1 MAGESQ
7 HIRNMAIWRDNFTT
21 PFVAVRQRYEL
32 QHPHQAATLL
42 TQIRSWLRQKHSR
55 VGRPPAVCSHLRRW
69 FTDLDRT
76 TVIDECRAKRKP
88 DGSSAVLMFF
98 FQSQDDTA
106 VSLFESLTKQLVAT
120 MIGTSTPCSPE
131 ILLALEKAYGN
142 EVSRPEVSQVITDLV
157 LPLCSNLPEITL
169 VIDDVDECK
178 QTELRLIWEGLD
190 RILKD
195 VHAKVLISSED
206 QTNLDLKGFNRIR
219 IDQQHNKA
227 DIDTYVDQQIAG
239 LSGPDQ
245 LFGDG
250 DSRENIKIKLQKK
263 ADGMFVLAQSEH
275 ATTY

>member
-1 MAGESQ
+1 MRE
-7 HIRNMAIWRDNFTT
+7 
-21 PFVAVRQRYEL
+21 
-32 QHPHQAATLL
+32 
-42 TQIRSWLRQKHSR
+42 
-55 VGRPPAVCSHLRRW
+55 W

-120 MIGTSTPCSPE
+120 MIGTDTLCSPE
-131 ILLALEKAYGN
+131 ILSALEKAYGN
-142 EVSRPEVSQVITDLV
+142 EVSRPDGSQVITDLII
-157 LPLCSNLPEITL
+157 PLCSHLPQITL
-169 VIDDVDECK
+169 VIDGIDECK

-195 VHAKVLISSED
+195 VHVKVLISSED
-206 QTNLDLKGFNRIR
+206 QTNLHLKGFDRIR
-219 IDQQHNKA
+219 IDQQYNKA
-227 DIDTYVDQQIAG
+227 DIDTYIDQQIAG
-239 LSGPDQ
+239 LSGPGQ

-250 DSRENIKIKLQKK
+250 DSRENIKIKLQEK

>member
-1 MAGESQ
+1 
-7 HIRNMAIWRDNFTT
+7 MAIWRDNFTT
-21 PFVAVRQRYEL
+21 PFVAFRQRHGL

-42 TQIRSWLRQKHSR
+42 TQICSWLRQKHPR
-55 VGRPPAVCSHLRRW
+55 VGRPPAVCSHVRKW

-88 DGSSAVLMFF
+88 NGSSAVLMFF

-131 ILLALEKAYGN
+131 ILSALEKAYGN
-142 EVSRPEVSQVITDLV
+142 EVSRPDVSQVITDLV
-157 LPLCSNLPEITL
+157 LPLCSHLPQITL
-169 VIDDVDECK
+169 VIDGVDECK

-206 QTNLDLKGFNRIR
+206 QINLHLKGFDRIR
-219 IDQQHNKA
+219 IDQQYNKA
-227 DIDTYVDQQIAG
+227 DIDAYVDEQIAG
-239 LSGPDQ
+239 LSGPGQ
-245 LFGDG
+245 LFGDE
-250 DSRENIKIKLQKK
+250 DSRKDIKNKLQEK

-275 ATTY
+275 ATTC

>member
-7 HIRNMAIWRDNFTT
+7 QLQNMVIWRDNFTT
-21 PFVAVRQRYEL
+21 PFVAFRQRHEL
-32 QHPHQAATLL
+32 QHSHQAATLL
-42 TQIRSWLRQKHSR
+42 TQICSWLGQKHPR
-55 VGRPPAVCSHLRRW
+55 VGRPPAVHSHVRRW

-88 DGSSAVLMFF
+88 DSSSAVLMFF

-106 VSLFESLTKQLVAT
+106 VSLFESLTKQLIAT

-131 ILLALEKAYGN
+131 ILSTLEKAYGN

-157 LPLCSNLPEITL
+157 LPLCSHLPQITL
-169 VIDDVDECK
+169 VIDGVDECR

-190 RILKD
+190 RILKN

-206 QTNLDLKGFNRIR
+206 QTNLHLKGFDRIR

-227 DIDTYVDQQIAG
+227 DIDTYVDEQIAG

-245 LFGDG
+245 LFGDK
-250 DSRENIKIKLQKK
+250 DSRKNIKIKLQEK
-263 ADGMFVLAQSEH
+263 ADGMFVLAQPEH